1 VCQYPLS
8 AFIAVHTQM
17 YTRYTCTAIY
27 TEHTSKHSIYTPYA
41 LHTYT
46 PLHDRYCS
54 QMFGQYALPH
64 GAGRGYLEE
73 GRRCY
78 TDLYNALIGT
88 SNRMETLLSEG
99 TRTREGREKRV
110 CGTAVCVLVC
120 IVWCCVCTCV

>member
-1 VCQYPLS
+1 MSVPFIRFYSRTYTNVHPL
-8 AFIAVHTQM
+8 HM
-17 YTRYTCTAIY
+17 YSHIHR
-27 TEHTSKHSIYTPYA
+27 HTSKHSIYTPYA